1 MRILL
6 PALIFAAAIP
16 AATAAQYGR
25 PDPIAGPLLA
35 AHNRE
40 RAAFGSPPLAWDPAL
55 AAGASAFAHQ
65 LAREGRLRHAP
76 RSQRLG
82 QGENLW
88 IGTRGAFPL
97 EAMVGAW
104 TSERRFFRPG
114 RFPTNSRT
122 GRWSDVGHFTA
133 IIWPTTNRF
142 GCGLGRS
149 RRWDVLVCRYWPSGN
164 VDEVWIG
171 GR

>member
-6 PALIFAAAIP
+6 PALILAAIP
-16 AATAAQYGR
+16 AGGAAQYGR
-25 PDPIAGPLLA
+25 ADPIALSLLA

-55 AAGASAFAHQ
+55 AAGASAFAAQ
-65 LAREGRLRHAP
+65 LARKGRLRHAP
-76 RSQRLG
+76 RSQRRG

-88 IGTRGAFPL
+88 IGTRGAYPV
-97 EAMVGAW
+97 ETMVGTWIA
-104 TSERRFFRPG
+104 ERRFFRPG
-114 RFPTNSRT
+114 RFPHNSRT

-133 IIWPTTNRF
+133 IIWPTTTRV

-149 RRWDVLVCRYWPSGN
+149 RRWEALVCRYWPSGN
-164 VDEVWIG
+164 VDGVTIG